1 VPENRLPRSL
11 SRVRFIR
18 QEPQVDKFSSKLRI
32 GEKLGIG
39 FTLVGLLFVGVIWHD
54 YRTLQSVLGNY
65 EQLQTVFENRKSLA
79 LEIEIEM
86 AAARDAEKSFLI
98 QRQERFAGEVARRLE
113 NVRQKVAALATI
125 DEPSRQ
131 TAEALQGPLKTYAE
145 SFDAVV
151 DASRSMGLD
160 ENSGLQGSFRQ
171 RVHRLHALSASYN
184 VDRLQT
190 GLLQIR
196 RHEKDFALR
205 RDPVSRERVQQL
217 TAEFRRL
224 IVDSELQDGVKQR
237 LLGELAVYTR
247 AFAPYAETTLG
258 GGNIGAA
265 APLREAANRMEA
277 ILDAYHVPDLE
288 TEVLKLR
295 RREKDFLLRGDPVY
309 APMVADIARNIRSR
323 IAESRIADADKALL
337 AGLLRDYQRS
347 FLVLVSRH
355 ANIGILT
362 REMDT
367 AAGQVAPLI
376 KANADQ
382 ANQAMRTRVE
392 EIAESS
398 AASVRL
404 GLIVMGCA
412 LALGILFAVALTL
425 RIVRPVRQMAGLL
438 DDLAYGTPTGR
449 VPTVPGGRNEINA
462 MGESLNALLDHR
474 ATFLGWWK
482 ASMNELIARRDL
494 QDAASQASQDEA
506 LSELHAAS
514 IARVQQLNAISGRLM
529 QHARCMVDVSRRIH
543 AAGRV
548 KAEDDK
554 ALEHAAQGMTSLLEV
569 IAAEAPAAARP
580 ENRPQT
586 LARSATA

>member
-1 VPENRLPRSL
+1 
-11 SRVRFIR
+11 
-18 QEPQVDKFSSKLRI
+18 VDKFSSKLRI
-32 GEKLGIG
+32 GEKIGMG
-39 FTLVGLLFVGVIWHD
+39 FTLVGLLFVGVVWHD

-65 EQLQTVFENRKSLA
+65 DQLQAVFENRKSLA

-98 QRQERFAGEVARRLE
+98 QRQERFASEVAQRLE
-113 NVRQKVAALATI
+113 MVRQKVAALAAM
-125 DEPSRQ
+125 DEQSRR
-131 TAEALQGPLKTYAE
+131 TAEALQGPLKTYEE
-145 SFDAVV
+145 SFEAVADAW
-151 DASRSMGLD
+151 RSMGLD

-171 RVHRLHALSASYN
+171 RIHRLHVLSAHYN
-184 VDRLQT
+184 VDHLYT
-190 GLLQIR
+190 ALLQIR
-196 RHEKDFALR
+196 RHEKDLALR
-205 RDPVSRERVQQL
+205 RDPVYRERVQQF
-217 TAEFRRL
+217 TAEFRHL
-224 IVDSELQDGVKQR
+224 IVDSELPDGVKQR

-247 AFAPYAETTLG
+247 TFAPYAETALG
-258 GGNIGAA
+258 GGNIGAGKG
-265 APLREAANRMEA
+265 PFRDAANRMEA
-277 ILDAYHVPDLE
+277 ILEAYHVPDLE

-309 APMVADIARNIRSR
+309 APMVADIARSIRSR

-362 REMDT
+362 REMDA

-382 ANQAMRTRVE
+382 ANQAMSTRVE

-412 LALGILFAVALTL
+412 IALGILFAVTITV

-474 ATFLGWWK
+474 ATFLAWWK

-494 QDAASQASQDEA
+494 QEAASQAARDEA
-506 LSELHAAS
+506 TSELHAAS

-548 KAEDDK
+548 QAEDDK
-554 ALEHAAQGMTSLLEV
+554 ALEHAARGMATLLEV
-569 IAAEAPAAARP
+569 IAAEAPAASHP
-580 ENRPQT
+580 ENRPET